1 MQIKLKVKTEQ
12 KPLYFKKSLQWVF
25 FKSKVK
31 LISYLPNIVLL
42 PAFQSKGILFSRDWN
57 VCGLTA
63 AEPRFLLRHSFQSF
77 PPLRS
82 YWPGAIE
89 SLIIYFFGPWNIIS
103 RFKQMNIFRTVVII
117 AQGGKVGRLSANAKN
132 AFNSFIWH
140 IFANSRQKLEQKTLI
155 LSVFANTWEH
165 CFWHSWMLS

>member
-1 MQIKLKVKTEQ
+1 MQKNEYKNKAKT
-12 KPLYFKKSLQWVF
+12 FILQRISTLSV

-31 LISYLPNIVLL
+31 LISYPPNFVLL
-42 PAFQSKGILFSRDWN
+42 PAFQSKGILFSRVWN

-63 AEPRFLLRHSFQSF
+63 TEPRFLLRHSFQSF

-89 SLIIYFFGPWNIIS
+89 SLMIYFFGPWNIIS

-117 AQGGKVGRLSANAKN
+117 AQGGKVHRLSANAKN
-132 AFNSFIWH
+132 AFNFFIGH
-140 IFANSRQKLEQKTLI
+140 IFANSRQKAKLEQKT
-155 LSVFANTWEH
+155 
-165 CFWHSWMLS
+165 